1 MLKRKKKKLQL
12 KLSASVDQNPPPK
25 NSEPQRAQS
34 FSPCSQ
40 YLGRPLIIGIGG
52 SHSGSGKTAVA
63 SMLLSALSSV
73 SRGPGAHRRWGAIKY
88 TKTAL
93 YASLIDDRDLLG
105 RKDKDT
111 GKMLEAGAEEVLW
124 IQGPREGIEETVSIA
139 IDRLSHL
146 DGIIIEGNSAIEFS
160 NPDVVIFTLGV
171 SGEEMKKAS
180 ALRLIKQADIIVFPR
195 GSVPHDADKN
205 VYSARVVYF
214 DPEDRKTGEEL
225 LARMDEVIGEHI
237 LDRIKHL
244 LKLQAADGKL
254 SCTAARKIAE
264 DLKVPL
270 GEVGKAADELK
281 IKIRNCE
288 LGCF

>member
-1 MLKRKKKKLQL
+1 MSPKVEDLGGRAVFECNRIYKLKQL
-12 KLSASVDQNPPPK
+12 VM
-25 NSEPQRAQS
+25 
-34 FSPCSQ
+34 
-40 YLGRPLIIGIGG
+40 GRPLIIGIGG
-52 SHSGSGKTAVA
+52 SHSGSGKTAIA
-63 SMLLSALSSV
+63 SMLLSALSSE

-93 YASLIDDRDLLG
+93 YTSLTDDRATLD

-124 IQGPREGIEETVSIA
+124 IRGPGEGIKETVSMA

-171 SGEEMKKAS
+171 RGEEMEKAS
-180 ALRLIKQADIIVFPR
+180 ALRLIKHADIIVFPR
-195 GSVPHDADKN
+195 GSKPPADKN
-205 VYSARVVYF
+205 VYSARVAYF

-225 LARMDEVIGEHI
+225 LACMDEVIEKHI

-244 LKLQAADGKL
+244 LTAQAVDGRI
-254 SCTAARKIAE
+254 SCASARKIAE
-264 DLKVPL
+264 ESKVPF
-270 GEVGKAADELK
+270 GEVGKAANELK

>member
-1 MLKRKKKKLQL
+1 MRTAKECNKAGAVAGALECNRIYELKHL
-12 KLSASVDQNPPPK
+12 
-25 NSEPQRAQS
+25 EM
-34 FSPCSQ
+34 
-40 YLGRPLIIGIGG
+40 GRPDIIGIGG
-52 SHSGSGKTAVA
+52 SHSGSGKTAIA
-63 SMLLSALSSV
+63 SMLLSALSSG
-73 SRGPGAHRRWGAIKY
+73 SRNPGAHRRWGAIKC

-93 YASLIDDRDLLG
+93 YTSLIDDRAILD

-111 GKMLEAGAEEVLW
+111 GKLLKAGAEEVLW
-124 IQGPREGIEETVSIA
+124 IRGPRDGIKETVSIA

-160 NPDVVIFTLGV
+160 NPDVVIFTLGAR
-171 SGEEMKKAS
+171 GEEIKKAS
-180 ALRLIKQADIIVFPR
+180 ALRLIKNADIIVFPR
-195 GSVPHDADKN
+195 GGMPHDADNN

-225 LARMDEVIGEHI
+225 LACMDEVIEEHTV
-237 LDRIKHL
+237 DRIKHL
-244 LKLQAADGKL
+244 LKAQTVDGRV

-264 DLKVPL
+264 ELKVPF
-270 GEVGKAADELK
+270 GEIGKAANALK